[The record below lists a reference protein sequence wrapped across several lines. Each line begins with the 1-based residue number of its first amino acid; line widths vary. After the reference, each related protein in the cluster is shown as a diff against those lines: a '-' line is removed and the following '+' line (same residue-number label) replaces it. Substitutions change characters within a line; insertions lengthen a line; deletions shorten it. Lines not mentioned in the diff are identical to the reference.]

1 MSKLILHVDDEPE
14 IREVLQAALED
25 SGYQVLGAADALEAV
40 KLLAGRSPALLIADM
55 QLADRDG
62 LEMIRDFRGRYAGL
76 KTILL
81 TGVLIDPR
89 VARKSLGEHV
99 DAYVPKTTPLA
110 EILAEIER
118 LIGALGR

>member
-25 SGYQVLGAADALEAV
+25 AGYQVVGAADAFEAS
-40 KLLAGRSPALLIADM
+40 KLLDARKPDLLIADM
-55 QLADRDG
+55 QLTDRDG
-62 LEMIRDFRGRYAGL
+62 LAIIREFRGRLPEL

-89 VARKSLGEHV
+89 VARRSLGEHV
-99 DAYVPKTTPLA
+99 DAYVPKTTPLP
-110 EILAEIER
+110 EILAEIQR
-118 LIGALGR
+118 LIGAPTP